1 MAVRISPQAL
11 SFSHTWTE
19 HQAVP
24 HYESDAKERRVKST
38 DHDRALEFLYGRIN
52 YERAAAYTYGAADF
66 PLERMR
72 DLLARLGNPQ
82 QQLKIVH
89 VAGTKG
95 KGSTSAMIAATLSA
109 AGYRTGL
116 FTSPHLVDLEERI
129 AIDGQQCSREELVSL
144 VNRLQDVVSEMDA
157 RAALQPGE
165 VGPTYFELTTAMAL
179 LHFVARGA
187 AAAVLEVGMGGR
199 LDSTNACLPE
209 VAVITS
215 ISLDHMRQLGDTLAL
230 IAAEK
235 AGIIKPG
242 VPIVSGVTADEPRE
256 VIEQISEERNSRLV
270 QAGRDFRYDYTP
282 PKHVEHSIG
291 SGVLNYYRADATAK
305 TRFSPALEHVELSM
319 LGEHQAA
326 NAAVALATIDVLR
339 EQGWQISERDV
350 RAALSSVRSPARV
363 EVIARHPTVI
373 VDVAHNAASIAALLA
388 TLDTSFAA
396 RRRVLIFACA
406 RDKDVRAML
415 ALALPAFD
423 QVILTRFEKNPRG
436 LSVVEL
442 TSLAAE
448 LGGEHC
454 RPCETP
460 GEAWEVAKTMLAPTD
475 LLCVT
480 GSFFIA
486 AEMREE
492 IERRPLARATA
503 ETSAP

>member
-1 MAVRISPQAL
+1 MAVRTSQPFGICPV
-11 SFSHTWTE
+11 WTDQ
-19 HQAVP
+19 QAVP
-24 HYESDAKERRVKST
+24 HFQSDAKERRVNST

-52 YERAAAYTYGAADF
+52 YERAAADTYGAADF

-72 DLLARLGNPQ
+72 DLLTRLGNPQ
-82 QQLKIVH
+82 QQVKIVH

-95 KGSTSAMIAATLSA
+95 KGSTSSMIAAVLTA

-116 FTSPHLVDLEERI
+116 FTSPHLIDLEERI
-129 AIDGQQCSREELVSL
+129 AVDGQQCSPEELVSL
-144 VNRLQDVVSEMDA
+144 VDRLRGVTAEMDA
-157 RAALQPGE
+157 QAARRPGE

-179 LHFVARGA
+179 MHFVDRGA

-215 ISLDHMRQLGDTLAL
+215 ISLDHTRQLGDTLAL

-242 VPIVSGVTADEPRE
+242 VPVVSGVLADEPRR
-256 VIEQISEERNSRLV
+256 VIEQISQERGSPLV
-270 QAGRDFRYDYTP
+270 QAGRDFRFEYSP
-282 PKHVEHSIG
+282 PRRVEHSSDLG
-291 SGVLNYYRADATAK
+291 SVDYDRAAATDQSGFK
-305 TRFSPALEHVELSM
+305 PALKHVQVAM
-319 LGEHQAA
+319 LGEHQGA

-350 RAALSSVRSPARV
+350 RSALATVRTPARV
-363 EVIARHPTVI
+363 EVIARRPTVI
-373 VDVAHNAASIAALLA
+373 IDAAHNAASIAALVA
-388 TLDTSFAA
+388 TLDASFTAD
-396 RRRVLIFACA
+396 RRVLIFACS
-406 RDKDVRAML
+406 RDKDARAML
-415 ALALPAFD
+415 KLALPAFD
-423 QVILTRFEKNPRG
+423 LMILTRFEKNPRG

-454 RPCETP
+454 RPAETP
-460 GEAWEVAKTMLAPTD
+460 AEAWDMARSLLAPTD

-486 AEMREE
+486 AEMRQEME
-492 IERRPLARATA
+492 LHPLARAA
-503 ETSAP
+503 EPSAK

>member
-1 MAVRISPQAL
+1 MAVRTSPQPL
-11 SFSHTWTE
+11 GFSRAWTE
-19 HQAVP
+19 RQALP
-24 HYESDAKERRVKST
+24 LLQSDAKERRVNST
-38 DHDRALEFLYGRIN
+38 DHDRALSFLYGRIN
-52 YERAAAYTYGAADF
+52 YERAAADTYGAADF

-72 DLLARLGNPQ
+72 DLLVRLGNPQ
-82 QQLKIVH
+82 QRLKIVH

-95 KGSTSAMIAATLSA
+95 KGSTSAMIAAVLST

-116 FTSPHLVDLEERI
+116 FTSPHLIDLEERI
-129 AIDGQQCSREELVSL
+129 AVDGQQCSPEELVSL
-144 VNRLQDVVSEMDA
+144 VDRLRDVTAEMDA
-157 RAALQPGE
+157 QAARRPGE

-179 LHFVARGA
+179 LHFIDRGA

-215 ISLDHMRQLGDTLAL
+215 ISLDHTKQLGDTLAL

-242 VPIVSGVTADEPRE
+242 VPVVSGVTADEPRA
-256 VIEQISEERNSRLV
+256 VIEQIAQERGSRLA
-270 QAGRDFRYDYTP
+270 QAGQGFRFEYSP
-282 PKHVEHSIG
+282 PRYVEQATG
-291 SGVLNYYRADATAK
+291 LGVLNYYRADSAAT
-305 TRFSPALEHVELSM
+305 TGFTPALLNVQLAM
-319 LGEHQAA
+319 LGEHQGA

-339 EQGWQISERDV
+339 EQEWQITERDV
-350 RAALSSVRSPARV
+350 RSALATIRSPARV
-363 EVIARHPTVI
+363 EVIARRPTVI
-373 VDVAHNAASIAALLA
+373 IDAAHNAASIAALVA
-388 TLDTSFAA
+388 TLDASFTA

-406 RDKDVRAML
+406 RDKDARAML

-423 QVILTRFEKNPRG
+423 RVILTRFEKNPRG

-454 RPCETP
+454 RPAETP
-460 GEAWEVAKTMLAPTD
+460 AEAWEIARSLLAPTD

-486 AEMREE
+486 AEMRQE

-503 ETSAP
+503 EPSTP